1 MCFRHGDRG
10 FPDLRSLDMNR
21 RSLMRRGAE
30 GALVVGLGGGLLGAV
45 GNALADTGIKAT
57 HGTGFCNLALFLAHA
72 RQIAAEDGVAL
83 EFVNAPTFADHVTFL
98 ATGAVD
104 VSVLP
109 YTSFVAL
116 HGAGAPVK
124 IVAGGGIEGCVIVAQ
139 PGLDSAEKLKGKTL
153 GTFQLDTLEVLPYD
167 YLKANGVGF
176 DEVVVRYMGST
187 PEAVEAFK
195 AGALDWICTIEP
207 YGTALLETMPGT
219 HKLSDGTLAALNYWE
234 EKGVNV
240 AMGMDEAGIN
250 DDRDML
256 QEMRMVLNAHRT
268 PGIGDAERI
277 NSDVPTKAQVLRMA
291 TSSGA
296 ATTPFGA
303 SIDTLEVGKGADLVL
318 IDLDRVAYP
327 YLDRDT
333 PVLDAVLH
341 RAKTGHV
348 DMTMC
353 AGEVVYE
360 QGSFTKVDSV
370 AALEALKADMDK
382 APSDEEVGRRELAAA
397 LYPHAHRFYADY
409 FDAGALRPFYKQSS
423 RV

>member
-21 RSLMRRGAE
+21 RSLMRRAAE

-72 RQIAAEDGVAL
+72 RQIAAEDDVAL

-139 PGLDSAEKLKGKTL
+139 PGLDSAEELKGKTL

-195 AGALDWICTIEP
+195 AGALLDLHHR
-207 YGTALLETMPGT
+207 ALR
-219 HKLSDGTLAALNYWE
+219 H
-234 EKGVNV
+234 
-240 AMGMDEAGIN
+240 
-250 DDRDML
+250 
-256 QEMRMVLNAHRT
+256 
-268 PGIGDAERI
+268 
-277 NSDVPTKAQVLRMA
+277 
-291 TSSGA
+291 GA
-296 ATTPFGA
+296 ARNHARDAQALRRHRHLRQGLRRLRPWRPRQPDPRAARDGQ
-303 SIDTLEVGKGADLVL
+303 GADQG
-318 IDLDRVAYP
+318 DDEG
-327 YLDRDT
+327 
-333 PVLDAVLH
+333 AVLVRD
-341 RAKTGHV
+341 RAGGGAGGTGRGLLRV
-348 DMTMC
+348 RC
-353 AGEVVYE
+353 A
-360 QGSFTKVDSV
+360 SV
-370 AALEALKADMDK
+370 QDATI
-382 APSDEEVGRRELAAA
+382 PST
-397 LYPHAHRFYADY
+397 
-409 FDAGALRPFYKQSS
+409 
-423 RV
+423 